1 MKLTANLNQPRFENG
16 NLTAKAEW
24 YDSLSVTAQKQV
36 DEIEKIIRENRLV
49 SDRESQLHRAGIA
62 YDTFPM
68 GSGGVGQIKEMSD
81 HYRVQVGY
89 GVGKHNYATA
99 AIIKK

>member
-1 MKLTANLNQPRFENG
+1 MTTLNLNQPRFENG
-16 NLTAKAEW
+16 NITAKAEW
-24 YDSLSVTAQKQV
+24 FDSLSLENQRKV
-36 DEIEKIIRENRLV
+36 ELIEKAIRENRLV
-49 SDRESQLHRAGIA
+49 SDRESELHRAGIA

-81 HYRVQVGY
+81 HYRIQIGY